1 MAKRPLHEIRR
12 GTIVV
17 RFWLKRTRERR
28 CFSTSVVRLFRNA
41 MDLKESARF
50 DSQDIPVTRL
60 ALDAAFI
67 WMLANQEPDKS

>member
-1 MAKRPLHEIRR
+1 
-12 GTIVV
+12 
-17 RFWLKRTRERR
+17 
-28 CFSTSVVRLFRNA
+28 